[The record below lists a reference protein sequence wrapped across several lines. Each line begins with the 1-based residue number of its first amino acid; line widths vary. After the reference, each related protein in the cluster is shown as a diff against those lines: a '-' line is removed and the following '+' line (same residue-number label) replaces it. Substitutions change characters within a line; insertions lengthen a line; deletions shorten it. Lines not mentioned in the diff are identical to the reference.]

1 MSKMHGISE
10 QSKKV
15 LPVLSSDSINELEVP
30 GQNSQDLRGVG
41 RASDAFRHF
50 FDDFSSSDGK
60 KLHAKT
66 ELSDEEIKEIN
77 KLYIL
82 GRIYHIK
89 VMDEFLEG
97 FMRLR
102 VSKNRKGIGEFLQ
115 ALVSAAQ
122 LDLAETKVAN
132 AQDGLV
138 KQRGGFHLFR
148 QP

>member
-1 MSKMHGISE
+1 MSKMHGIPE

-50 FDDFSSSDGK
+50 FDDFSSLDGK
-60 KLHAKT
+60 KLQAKT
-66 ELSDEEIKEIN
+66 ELSDGEIKEIN
-77 KLYIL
+77 KLHLL
-82 GRIYHIK
+82 GKIYHIK
-89 VMDEFLEG
+89 LMDEYLEG
-97 FMRLR
+97 FERLR
-102 VSKNRKGIGEFLQ
+102 VSKDRKGIYEMLQ

>member
-1 MSKMHGISE
+1 VKEKSKVLD
-10 QSKKV
+10 QKV

-30 GQNSQDLRGVG
+30 GSNPGGSDVG
-41 RASDAFRHF
+41 RASDSFRHF

-77 KLYIL
+77 KLFL
-82 GRIYHIK
+82 FGK
-89 VMDEFLEG
+89 VFGIRMMDDYLTG

-122 LDLAETKVAN
+122 LDLAETKVQN
-132 AQDGLV
+132 ASEGLV
-138 KQRGGFHLFR
+138 SQRGGFHLFR